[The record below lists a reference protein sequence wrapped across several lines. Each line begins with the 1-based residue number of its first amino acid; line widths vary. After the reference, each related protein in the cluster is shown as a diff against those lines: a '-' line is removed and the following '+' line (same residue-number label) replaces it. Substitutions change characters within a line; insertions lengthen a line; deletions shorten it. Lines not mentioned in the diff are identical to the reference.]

1 VDHTIKSFNS
11 KWLLKLFKSIEGAGM
26 TAGREG
32 REINERDE
40 SYEQPQTESR
50 VPVVYET
57 LVLIVLRLKN
67 PTPKRF
73 FREHRGTH
81 SKNDTQTG
89 TERERNRNR
98 KETQHTHTLRPC
110 WWEGVWSQIRAPQ
123 GEERGV

>member
-1 VDHTIKSFNS
+1 
-11 KWLLKLFKSIEGAGM
+11 M

-57 LVLIVLRLKN
+57 FVLIVLRLKN

-81 SKNDTQTG
+81 SKNDKQTG
-89 TERERNRNR
+89 TDRARHRDR
-98 KETQHTHTLRPC
+98 KETQQNILCGPAGGKVFGVRKERYKGKK
-110 WWEGVWSQIRAPQ
+110 EGYDWLSRAGL
-123 GEERGV
+123 GE